1 LKASNVKTVVIHIST
16 TQAVQAYLE
25 NLVNSGLF
33 GKNVAEAAE
42 RLVGRGVE
50 ALIREGTL
58 HRRKGGK
65 GG

>member
-1 LKASNVKTVVIHIST
+1 MVEWYLKD
-16 TQAVQAYLE
+16 
-25 NLVNSGLF
+25 LVDSGLF

-50 ALIREGTL
+50 ALIHEGTL
-58 HRRKGGK
+58 SRRKSGK

>member
-1 LKASNVKTVVIHIST
+1 M
-16 TQAVQAYLE
+16 VQGYLE
-25 NLVNSGLF
+25 DLVNSGLF